1 MRQGRGIEMSGIR
14 SITEGLNRLGSGL
27 KGVILSRQWS
37 SKRAADRS
45 LRITTKILRFL
56 FLLGMTY
63 VLLYP
68 VLFLISNAFRDP
80 VDKLDPT
87 VIWIPRTWTLSN
99 FILADK
105 VIGFLPSILKTLTML
120 VPSVLIQVFVCL
132 TVAYGFARFK
142 FKGRD
147 FLFSCLIF
155 TIIVPVQ
162 TIIIPLYVNFRFFD
176 FFGIGTLVGLVG
188 GQKLTV
194 NLLNS
199 EWPFYLMSATGVGI
213 RSGLYIFMA
222 RQFLRGM
229 PPELEE
235 AAFVDGC
242 GPFKTFLRI
251 ILPNA
256 GSIIIVIMLFS
267 IVWHWNDYYMSVM
280 FYVNDYPLSVGVTV
294 LQGRLTLLSQ
304 NMSPEDMALAQ
315 SSILEAACFV
325 VVLPILLL
333 YIFAQRFFT
342 ESITRTGLVG

>member
-1 MRQGRGIEMSGIR
+1 MAGIR
-14 SITEGLNRLGSGL
+14 TNERWTT
-27 KGVILSRQWS
+27 R
-37 SKRAADRS
+37 RAADRALS
-45 LRITTKILRFL
+45 ATVKVLRFL
-56 FLLGMTY
+56 FLLGMAY

-68 VLFLISNAFRDP
+68 VLFLLSNAFRDP
-80 VDKLDPT
+80 IDRLDPT
-87 VIWIPRTWTLSN
+87 VIWIPRTLTLSN
-99 FILADK
+99 FVLADR

-120 VPSVLIQVFVCL
+120 VPSVAIQVFVCL

-155 TIIVPVQ
+155 TIIVPTQ

-176 FFGIGTLVGLVG
+176 FFGIGRIAGLFAG
-188 GQKLTV
+188 HPITAR
-194 NLLNS
+194 LLNTD
-199 EWPFYLMSATGVGI
+199 WPFYLMSATGVGI

-256 GSIIIVIMLFS
+256 GSIIIVIALFS
-267 IVWHWNDYYMSVM
+267 VVWHWNDYYMSVM
-280 FYVNDYPLSVGVTV
+280 FYVDNYPLSVGVTA
-294 LQGRLTLLSQ
+294 LQDRLTLLSQ
-304 NMSPEDMALAQ
+304 NMSPQDMALAQ

-325 VVLPILLL
+325 VVGPILLL
-333 YIFAQRFFT
+333 YVFAQRYFT
-342 ESITRTGLVG
+342 ESIARTGLVG